1 MLTQGANGLDFADTG
16 SDTCIAGNAYS
27 VGQSCTVNVSFTRQF
42 PGNRI
47 GAVVLVDNSGNTI
60 ATGRAQGVGEGPQI
74 SFQPGVQS
82 TVGSGLFELI
92 SVAVDGS
99 GNVYFTEVDGT
110 AIQEM
115 LAVNGSVPASP
126 TIKTVASGFG
136 TVAIMTQDGSGN
148 LYIADDLL
156 FRRM

>member
-1 MLTQGANGLDFADTG
+1 LTTLE
-16 SDTCIAGNAYS
+16 
-27 VGQSCTVNVSFTRQF
+27 TRS
-42 PGNRI
+42 PP
-47 GAVVLVDNSGNTI
+47 AVPREWAWVRRFRFS
-60 ATGRAQGVGEGPQI
+60 RASSQ
-74 SFQPGVQS
+74 
-82 TVGSGLFELI
+82 LL

-99 GNVYFTEVDGT
+99 GNVYFTEVDGN